1 MANHVYSGC
10 GYDGPTTWDKQC
22 PSCRSEIIRETL
34 TVGETYQCRVNGA
47 NRGEVK
53 LIELVR
59 ESIGNQEFFNGIA
72 LVRPVRVLI
81 DHKYGE
87 PVFRDGTVRDEFHT
101 GTRTLTK
108 ES

>member
-10 GYDGPTTWDKQC
+10 GYDGPATWDKQC

-34 TVGETYQCRVNGA
+34 TVGETYQYVIGA
-47 NRGEVK
+47 IRAEVK

-59 ESIGNQEFFNGIA
+59 ESIGNREFFNGIA